1 MTISFM
7 LYLAAS
13 AVLTVG
19 LVVTLWQIF
28 DEIAG
33 ADDDIGGAHE
43 HRDP

>member
-1 MTISFM
+1 MTTGFV

-13 AVLTVG
+13 AVLTFA

-33 ADDDIGGAHE
+33 ADDDIGGAHD
-43 HRDP
+43 HRDS